1 MKVLHVP
8 YAWHPDPCGGT
19 EVYVRALIAGLR
31 ESGWENEVA
40 VGTCA
45 VTGRFSDTADS
56 VLTHR
61 VPAPASLT
69 QSVLYGAGEP
79 SSADDFARLLEERRP
94 DVVHFHAFTP
104 VISVLWLQAA
114 RDRGIA
120 CVYTY
125 HTPTLACG
133 RGTLL
138 RWGEVPCDG
147 EMKPLRCSACTLH
160 GLGVARP
167 ASWALTLFSAVTA
180 RLFSRVPFR
189 IWPLMRLRR
198 QAVRRW
204 MGEMNR
210 IVALSTWSKALLER
224 NGVPGAR
231 LRLVRHGLACPG
243 LGAPEGGTAEGAGV
257 IRLGFFGRVDRA
269 KGLGLLAEVLRLRP
283 DLNVE
288 VHCHLIGEAAA
299 EPKMQEMLRRLR
311 ADARVRVH
319 EAAPPESVVRVM
331 SGYAAVLVPSQGF
344 ETGPLV
350 VLEAFAAGVP
360 VIGSDLG
367 GIAEWVTKEV
377 DGLLCPA
384 GDAGAWGLALERF
397 TTDAALRMRLREGVK
412 PPPGM
417 TEVAARM
424 VEVYKEAMTDPG

>member
-19 EVYVRALIAGLR
+19 EVYVRALITGLC
-31 ESGWENEVA
+31 ESGWESELA
-40 VGTCA
+40 VGTTA
-45 VTGRFSDTADS
+45 ATGRVSEIAAS

-69 QSVLYGAGEP
+69 QPILYGAGEP
-79 SSADDFARLLEERRP
+79 YSADEFARLLDERRP

-104 VISVLWLQAA
+104 VVSVLWLQAA

-147 EMKPLRCSACTLH
+147 EMRPLRCAACTLN

-167 ASWALTLFSAVTA
+167 VSWALALFSAVTA
-180 RLFSRVPFR
+180 PFLSRVPFR
-189 IWPLMRLRR
+189 MWPLTRLRR
-198 QAVRRW
+198 RAVRRW
-204 MGEMNR
+204 MEEMNR
-210 IVALSTWSKALLER
+210 IVALSAWSKAVLVR
-224 NGVPGAR
+224 NGVSVAK
-231 LRLVRHGLACPG
+231 LRLVRHGLERSGP
-243 LGAPEGGTAEGAGV
+243 GAPKVAPVEGAGV
-257 IRLGFFGRVDRA
+257 TRLGFFGRVDRA
-269 KGLGLLAEVLRLRP
+269 KGLGLLAEVLRQRP
-283 DLNVE
+283 DLKLE
-288 VHCHLIGEAAA
+288 LHCHLIGEASA
-299 EPKMQEMLRRLR
+299 EPSLQELARVLR
-311 ADARVRVH
+311 ADSRVRVH
-319 EAAPPESVVRVM
+319 EAAPPESVIGVM
-331 SGYAAVLVPSQGF
+331 SGYDAVLVPSQGY

-367 GIAEWVTKEV
+367 GIAEWVTQEV
-377 DGLLCPA
+377 NGLLCPP

-397 TTDAALRMRLREGVK
+397 TTDAALRGRLGEGVK

-417 TEVAARM
+417 KEVAARM
-424 VEVYKEAMTDPG
+424 MDIYKEAMTDAG

>member
-1 MKVLHVP
+1 M
-8 YAWHPDPCGGT
+8 
-19 EVYVRALIAGLR
+19 RALITGLR
-31 ESGWENEVA
+31 ESGWESELA
-40 VGTCA
+40 VGTSA
-45 VTGRFSDTADS
+45 VTGRISETAAS

-69 QSVLYGAGEP
+69 PAVLYGAGEP
-79 SSADDFARLLEERRP
+79 SSADEFARLLDERRP

-104 VISVLWLQAA
+104 VVSVLWLQAA

-138 RWGEVPCDG
+138 RWGAVACDG
-147 EMKPLRCSACTLH
+147 EMKPLRCAACTLH
-160 GLGVARP
+160 GLGLAKS
-167 ASWALTLFSAVTA
+167 ASWGLALFSAVA
-180 RLFSRVPFR
+180 APLLSRVPFR

-204 MGEMNR
+204 MADMNR
-210 IVALSTWSKALLER
+210 MVALSTWSRAVLER

-231 LRLVRHGLACPG
+231 LRLVRHGLARPG
-243 LGAPEGGTAEGAGV
+243 LKTPEGETVGGAGGG
-257 IRLGFFGRVDRA
+257 RLGFFGRVDRA

-283 DLNVE
+283 DLKLE
-288 VHCHLIGEAAA
+288 LHCHLIGESSA
-299 EPKMQEMLRRLR
+299 EPILQEKLRRLR
-311 ADARVRVH
+311 ADPRVRVH
-319 EAAPPESVVRVM
+319 EAAPPESVIRVM
-331 SGYAAVLVPSQGF
+331 SDYDAVLVPSQGF

-367 GIAEWVTKEV
+367 GIAEWVKPEV

-424 VEVYKEAMTDPG
+424 AEIYKEAMADAA

>member
-19 EVYVRALIAGLR
+19 EVYVRALITGLR
-31 ESGWENEVA
+31 ESGWESELA
-40 VGTCA
+40 VGASA
-45 VTGRFSDTADS
+45 VTGRISETAAS

-69 QSVLYGAGEP
+69 PAVLYGAGEP
-79 SSADDFARLLEERRP
+79 SSADEFARLLDERRP

-104 VISVLWLQAA
+104 VVSVLWLQAA

-147 EMKPLRCSACTLH
+147 QMKPLRCAACSLH

-167 ASWALTLFSAVTA
+167 ASWALALISSFTA
-180 RLFSRVPFR
+180 PLFSRVPFR
-189 IWPLMRLRR
+189 MWPLMRLRR
-198 QAVRRW
+198 DAVRRW
-204 MGEMNR
+204 MGKMNR
-210 IVALSTWSKALLER
+210 IVALSAWSKSVLER

-231 LRLVRHGLACPG
+231 LRLVRHGLASPG
-243 LGAPEGGTAEGAGV
+243 GGTLEGGVAEGAGV
-257 IRLGFFGRVDRA
+257 LRLGFFGRVDRA
-269 KGLGLLAEVLRLRP
+269 KGLGLLEEVLRLRP
-283 DLNVE
+283 DLKLE
-288 VHCHLIGEAAA
+288 LHCHLIGEASA
-299 EPKMQEMLRRLR
+299 EPILQEKLRRLR
-311 ADARVRVH
+311 ADPRVRVH
-319 EAAPPESVVRVM
+319 EAAPPESVIRVM

-367 GIAEWVTKEV
+367 GIAEWVKPEV

-424 VEVYKEAMTDPG
+424 AEIYTEAMTDRE

>member
-1 MKVLHVP
+1 M
-8 YAWHPDPCGGT
+8 
-19 EVYVRALIAGLR
+19 RALITGLR
-31 ESGWENEVA
+31 EAGWESEVA

-45 VTGRFSDTADS
+45 VAGLVSETAAA
-56 VLTHR
+56 VLAHR
-61 VPAPASLT
+61 VPAPASLS
-69 QSVLYGAGEP
+69 QRVLYGAGDP
-79 SSADDFARLLEERRP
+79 SSAIVFTRLLEERRP

-104 VISVLWLQAA
+104 VVSVLWLQAA
-114 RDRGIA
+114 RDLGIA

-147 EMKPLRCSACTLH
+147 EMKPLRCSACTLN

-167 ASWALTLFSAVTA
+167 ASWAVALFSAVTA
-180 RLFSRVPFR
+180 PFLSRAPFR
-189 IWPLMRLRR
+189 MWPLTRLRR
-198 QAVRRW
+198 RAVRRW
-204 MGEMNR
+204 MEAMNR
-210 IVALSTWSKALLER
+210 IVALSAWSKAVLVR

-231 LRLVRHGLACPG
+231 LRLVRHGLARPG
-243 LGAPEGGTAEGAGV
+243 LNMPEVGAAKEPGV

-269 KGLGLLAEVLRLRP
+269 KGLGLLAEVLRRRP
-283 DLNVE
+283 DLKLE
-288 VHCHLIGEAAA
+288 LHCHLIGEASA
-299 EPKMQEMLRRLR
+299 EPSLQELARVLR
-311 ADARVRVH
+311 ADSRVRVH
-319 EAAPPESVVRVM
+319 EAAPPESVIGVM
-331 SGYAAVLVPSQGF
+331 SGYDAVLVPSQGY

-367 GIAEWVTKEV
+367 GIAEWVTQEV

-397 TTDAALRMRLREGVK
+397 TTDAALRMRLRESVR

-424 VEVYKEAMTDPG
+424 VEIYKEAMTDVG

>member
-1 MKVLHVP
+1 MP

-19 EVYVRALIAGLR
+19 EVYVRALIVSLR
-31 ESGWENEVA
+31 ESGWESEVA

-45 VTGRFSDTADS
+45 VTGRVAETAAS

-69 QSVLYGAGEP
+69 QPILYGAGEP
-79 SSADDFARLLEERRP
+79 SSAEEFARLLEERRP

-104 VISVLWLQAA
+104 VVSVLWLQAA

-147 EMKPLRCSACTLH
+147 EMKPLRCAACTLN
-160 GLGVARP
+160 GLGVARQV
-167 ASWALTLFSAVTA
+167 SWALALFSAVTA
-180 RLFSRVPFR
+180 PLFSRAPFR

-198 QAVRRW
+198 RAVRRW
-204 MGEMNR
+204 MEEMNR
-210 IVALSTWSKALLER
+210 IVALSAWSKAVLVR

-231 LRLVRHGLACPG
+231 LRLVRHGLARPG
-243 LGAPEGGTAEGAGV
+243 LNLPEGGAAEEPGV
-257 IRLGFFGRVDRA
+257 TRLGFFGRVDRA
-269 KGLGLLAEVLRLRP
+269 KGLGLLAEVLLQRP
-283 DLNVE
+283 DLKLE
-288 VHCHLIGEAAA
+288 LHCHLIGEASA
-299 EPKMQEMLRRLR
+299 EPNLQELVRRLR
-311 ADARVRVH
+311 TDSRVRVH
-319 EAAPPESVVRVM
+319 DAAPPESVIRVM
-331 SGYAAVLVPSQGF
+331 SGYGAVLVPSQGY

-360 VIGSDLG
+360 VIGSELG
-367 GIAEWVTKEV
+367 GIAEWVTQEV

-424 VEVYKEAMTDPG
+424 IEIYKEAMTDVG

>member
-31 ESGWENEVA
+31 ESGWESELA
-40 VGTCA
+40 VGTSA
-45 VTGRFSDTADS
+45 VTGRVSETAAS

-61 VPAPASLT
+61 VPVPASLT
-69 QSVLYGAGEP
+69 PPVLYGAGEP
-79 SSADDFARLLEERRP
+79 SSADEFARLLEERLP

-104 VISVLWLQAA
+104 VVSVLWLQAA

-147 EMKPLRCSACTLH
+147 QMKPLRCAACTLH
-160 GLGVARP
+160 GLGLARS
-167 ASWALTLFSAVTA
+167 ASWALALGSSVTA
-180 RLFSRVPFR
+180 PLFSRVPFR

-198 QAVRRW
+198 RAVRRW
-204 MGEMNR
+204 MRGMNR
-210 IVALSTWSKALLER
+210 IVALSTWSRVVLER
-224 NGVPGAR
+224 NGVPGTR
-231 LRLVRHGLACPG
+231 LRLVRHGLEPPG
-243 LGAPEGGTAEGAGV
+243 AGGLKGVEAEGAVV

-283 DLNVE
+283 DLKLE
-288 VHCHLIGEAAA
+288 LHCHLIGEASA
-299 EPKMQEMLRRLR
+299 EPILQEKLRRLR
-311 ADARVRVH
+311 EDPRVRVH
-319 EAAPPESVVRVM
+319 AAAPPESVIRVM

-367 GIAEWVTKEV
+367 GIAEWVTQEV

-412 PPPGM
+412 PPPAM

-424 VEVYKEAMTDPG
+424 VEIYTEAMTDAG